1 MCVKLKQTDK
11 TILVGMDI
19 DFSHNNLTDSSVKFF
34 AELLKKFQGFK
45 SINMSSLSKFK
56 PKDSGF

>member
-11 TILVGMDI
+11 AILVGMDI

-34 AELLKKFQGFK
+34 AELLKKF
-45 SINMSSLSKFK
+45 
-56 PKDSGF
+56 